1 MLFRSKD
8 IPVILGGY
16 SLAGLFALWSA
27 YQESCAVKFAAAAGM
42 SPSVWFP
49 GWLEYMKTKQIQTK
63 RVYLSLGDR
72 EERTRNAAMRQVGQ
86 NIREMDSC
94 YKNSEKIECVLEWNK
109 GNHFQ
114 DVDVRCG
121 KGFLWCM
128 GENICKINNCKTNRD
143 RTMV

>member
-1 MLFRSKD
+1 
-8 IPVILGGY
+8 
-16 SLAGLFALWSA
+16 
-27 YQESCAVKFAAAAGM
+27 
-42 SPSVWFP
+42 
-49 GWLEYMKTKQIQTK
+49 MKTKQIQTK

-114 DVDVRCG
+114 DVDLRCG

>member
-1 MLFRSKD
+1 MRDCLPCGALTRKAALSNLRQQPECLRRSGFQD
-8 IPVILGGY
+8 
-16 SLAGLFALWSA
+16 
-27 YQESCAVKFAAAAGM
+27 
-42 SPSVWFP
+42 
-49 GWLEYMKTKQIQTK
+49 
-63 RVYLSLGDR
+63 LSLGAR